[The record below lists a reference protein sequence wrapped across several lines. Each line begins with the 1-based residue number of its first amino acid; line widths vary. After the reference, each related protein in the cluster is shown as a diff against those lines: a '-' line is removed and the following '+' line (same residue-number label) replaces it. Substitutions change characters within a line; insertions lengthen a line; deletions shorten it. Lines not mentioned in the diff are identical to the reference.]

1 MLAGGELPAKYSLLE
16 GESSEGRGDGTYIRV
31 QVLFRFFGSQLTLV
45 IFSSLETPKITV
57 EGEEK
62 KDCEE
67 GSTAHPLDTIQVFIA
82 KLYFQIDCFFIL
94 LEFIL
99 KSYLFVR
106 RIRHWFT
113 CSLMLHFWT
122 GFVSVETKQYQNETK
137 KQPKYLGWW
146 QVGLHQVRDRLWAT
160 WGIWPSK
167 WHHIHSIESV
177 R

>member
-1 MLAGGELPAKYSLLE
+1 MPEKYSLLE
-16 GESSEGRGDGTYIRV
+16 RKSSESRGDGTYIRV

-106 RIRHWFT
+106 RIRH
-113 CSLMLHFWT
+113 
-122 GFVSVETKQYQNETK
+122 
-137 KQPKYLGWW
+137 
-146 QVGLHQVRDRLWAT
+146 
-160 WGIWPSK
+160 
-167 WHHIHSIESV
+167 
-177 R
+177 